1 MGWGQLY
8 YTSCEKGLSP
18 YAGFQFNAA
27 TPGIPAEVMREVE
40 GLTSYEP
47 PRSLG
52 YHPDRAAI
60 EGSPVNL
67 VYRPG
72 PAGVLASVRFV
83 GEDFS
88 HRMGNYFA
96 HSIVPMQGDED
107 FDSSLPIEFWDSRFW
122 VHTPASQTE
131 LPALAT
137 LPDRGPIRRASVDR
151 FLAGRFDVHFVARL
165 LTATEQAVTQERRS
179 VILVVPEVTTAVHWI
194 AALSY
199 LLPPAMARKMAFMT
213 YHRRPDQVRSHV
225 VATLPDSDLEL
236 NEAAFRDNLLFDL
249 CSGRTSEVAAHP
261 AAQLAAQAGVAGS
274 EKLWK
279 EARQWVASEPE
290 TLEEWHAALAVSA
303 LQHDRDLTEEDLDP
317 VCGWLSEFGQ
327 HSEPDVVRRVVNG
340 VLEHP
345 GMRPEYLRPL
355 VAAARRLGSED
366 TLTRIERRAIDAEL
380 TQLSSGSEPL
390 STGVGPSTPGSREFA
405 TQRCTELLAR
415 ATDAATAFA
424 LLDWA
429 GQTVPRDL
437 PPPDVLRA
445 CAHDLFGPELLAH
458 PEQQVLDV
466 LTGDPALMAGA
477 LAFLDEVSE
486 RQPQRVQQVLGLGL
500 WEAARRAAV
509 DLPPGLRWMVLVEI
523 GRGTDPYRYEKLADE
538 LGGRPELAAR
548 VLHALWPEGRW
559 PVPDALALVPR
570 LTDVEVRQ
578 EPWSAWLSETCLR
591 PGKASTDDFGR
602 LVAIVLD
609 RDLIGSLGSDALK
622 AVRAFNA
629 TEQAVNRA
637 IDDRTNPANHLR
649 ALGKEYL
656 EGTEMQKAFLRDT
669 LPALIDRLAFVENP
683 NASIK
688 ALPEPVLLVYAN
700 RCKRRLAMGGDA
712 AVDTAVKSFMLY
724 ARLDDKEKVLRPML
738 RKVLREGLRKWPRR
752 RISRVEKELRRSDP
766 EVGGSAI
773 PRVPIRRA
781 GRRARSDVPPTR
793 DREVAGRGVR

>member
-27 TPGIPAEVMREVE
+27 TPGIPAELMREVE

-96 HSIVPMQGDED
+96 HSIVPMHGDED

-137 LPDRGPIRRASVDR
+137 LPDRGPIRRESVDR
-151 FLAGRFDVHFVARL
+151 FLAGRFDVDFVARL

-179 VILVVPEVTTAVHWI
+179 VILVVPEVATAVYWI

-199 LLPPAMARKMAFMT
+199 LLPPAMAPKMAFMT

-274 EKLWK
+274 EKLWQ
-279 EARQWVASEPE
+279 EARQWVAAEPE
-290 TLEEWHAALAVSA
+290 TFEEWHAALAVSA
-303 LQHDRDLTEEDLDP
+303 LLNDRVLAEEDLDP
-317 VCGWLSEFGQ
+317 VCGWLSGYGQ
-327 HSEPDVVRRVVNG
+327 HPQDVVRRVVNG

-355 VAAARRLGSED
+355 LDAARRLGAQD
-366 TLTRIERRAIDAEL
+366 TLTRIERRAIDTEL
-380 TQLSSGSEPL
+380 TQLSSGAEPL
-390 STGVGPSTPGSREFA
+390 STGIGPSTPGSREFA
-405 TQRCTELLAR
+405 TQRCTELLAQ

-424 LLDWA
+424 LLDWVA
-429 GQTVPRDL
+429 QTVPEE
-437 PPPDVLRA
+437 PPPSDVLRA
-445 CAHDLFGPELLAH
+445 CAHNVLGPELLAH
-458 PEQQVLDV
+458 PEQQVVDV
-466 LTGDPALMAGA
+466 LTGDPALMDGA

-486 RQPQRVQQVLGLGL
+486 RQPQRVQQVLALGL
-500 WEAARRAAV
+500 WEAARQAAV
-509 DLPPGLRWMVLVEI
+509 DLPPGLWWMVLVEI
-523 GRGTDPYRYEKLADE
+523 GRGTDPNRYEKLADE
-538 LGGRPELAAR
+538 LGGRPELARR
-548 VLHALWPEGRW
+548 VLQALWPEGRW

-570 LTDVEVRQ
+570 LAAADVRQ
-578 EPWSAWLSETCLR
+578 EPWSAWLSETCLH
-591 PGKASTDDFGR
+591 PGQASTDDFSS

-609 RDLIGSLGSDALK
+609 RELIGSPGSAALK
-622 AVRAFNA
+622 AVRAFDA
-629 TEQAVNRA
+629 TVQDVKQAR
-637 IDDRTNPANHLR
+637 DDQANLADHLR
-649 ALGKEYL
+649 ALGQVYR
-656 EGTEMQKAFLRDT
+656 EGTEMQKAFLHRT
-669 LPALIDRLAFVENP
+669 LPALIDRLVFVENP
-683 NASIK
+683 IVSIK
-688 ALPEPVLLVYAN
+688 ALPEPVLHAYAD
-700 RCKRRLAMGGDA
+700 RCQGRLAMRGDA
-712 AVDTAVKSFMLY
+712 AVETAVNSFMVY

-738 RKVLREGLRKWPRR
+738 GEVLRDGLRKWSKR
-752 RISRVEKELRRSDP
+752 RISRVEKELRRRDP
-766 EVGGSAI
+766 EDGGSLFPGFRSGELTGVLAKVYH
-773 PRVPIRRA
+773 RLVV
-781 GRRARSDVPPTR
+781 GR
-793 DREVAGRGVR
+793 

>member
-47 PRSLG
+47 PRSLS

-60 EGSPVNL
+60 ESSPVNL

-151 FLAGRFDVHFVARL
+151 FLAGRFDVDFVARL
-165 LTATEQAVTQERRS
+165 LTAAEQAVTQERRS
-179 VILVVPEVTTAVHWI
+179 VILVVPEVATAVHWI
-194 AALSY
+194 GALSY

-249 CSGRTSEVAAHP
+249 CSNRTSEVAAHP

-274 EKLWK
+274 EKLWQ
-279 EARQWVASEPE
+279 EAREWVAAEPE
-290 TLEEWHAALAVSA
+290 TFEEWHAALAVSA
-303 LQHDRDLTEEDLDP
+303 LLNDRALAEEDLDP
-317 VCGWLSEFGQ
+317 VCGWLSEYGQ
-327 HSEPDVVRRVVNG
+327 HSQRDVVRRVVNG

-355 VAAARRLGSED
+355 VDAARRLGAED
-366 TLTRIERRAIDAEL
+366 TLTRIERRAIDTEL
-380 TQLSSGSEPL
+380 TQLSSGAEPL
-390 STGVGPSTPGSREFA
+390 STGIGPSTRGSREFA
-405 TQRCTELLAR
+405 TQRCTELLAQ

-424 LLDWA
+424 LLDWTA
-429 GQTVPRDL
+429 QTVPKDL
-437 PPPDVLRA
+437 PPSDVLRA
-445 CAHDLFGPELLAH
+445 CAHDLLGPELLAH

-466 LTGDPALMAGA
+466 LTGDRALMTGA

-500 WEAARRAAV
+500 WEAARQAEV
-509 DLPPGLRWMVLVEI
+509 DLPPGLHWMVLVEI

-570 LTDVEVRQ
+570 LTDAEVRQ

-591 PGKASTDDFGR
+591 PGKASTDDFSR

-609 RDLIGSLGSDALK
+609 RDLIGSPGSAALK
-622 AVRAFNA
+622 AVRAFDA
-629 TEQAVNRA
+629 TVQAVNRA
-637 IDDRTNPANHLR
+637 IDDRPHPADHLR
-649 ALGKEYL
+649 ALGQEYL
-656 EGTEMQKAFLRDT
+656 EGTEMEKAFLRGT
-669 LPALIDRLAFVENP
+669 LPALIDRLVFVENP

-688 ALPEPVLLVYAN
+688 ALPGPVLHAYAN
-700 RCKRRLAMGGDA
+700 RCQRRLAMGGDA
-712 AVDTAVKSFMLY
+712 AVETAVKSFMLY

-738 RKVLREGLRKWPRR
+738 REVLREGLRKWPKR

-766 EVGGSAI
+766 EVGGSLFPGFRSGELAG
-773 PRVPIRRA
+773 VLAKVYRRL
-781 GRRARSDVPPTR
+781 VI
-793 DREVAGRGVR
+793 VR